1 MLSTIYTFNI
11 FANWF
16 HEGVPGSA
24 PKKFFSK
31 YFENDKEFLNT
42 IVEHIMFKIKWPFF
56 HRLYPLIRDKKGLK
70 SSFKQ

>member
-11 FANWF
+11 FAYWS

-42 IVEHIMFKIKWPFF
+42 LVEHIMFKIT
-56 HRLYPLIRDKKGLK
+56 
-70 SSFKQ
+70 